1 MSAGLPRDGCY
12 DRACAHSEGRVSAL
26 ATVERDG
33 HALAQLLSMLTI
45 LIIVLLIA
53 LLGGGLG
60 HGKLGVAGW
69 SPAAII
75 AVVLVVM
82 LLSGRM

>member
-1 MSAGLPRDGCY
+1 VSAGLPRDGCY
-12 DRACAHSEGRVSAL
+12 DRACAHSEGRVSVL
-26 ATVERDG
+26 ATVDRDG
-33 HALAQLLSMLTI
+33 HALAPLLFMLTL
-45 LIIVLLIA
+45 LIIILVIA

-75 AVVLVVM
+75 AIVLVVM
-82 LLSGRM
+82 ILSGRM